1 MLRDSLWMRRL
12 FGSAATKE
20 MSDWL
25 AVVQFYHP
33 SHAADIPWISDFC
46 YQFRTPVLLA
56 KTRVVASQVPDKIQT
71 PVPDFVKSLSV
82 YETESRH
89 VLSFIRLLLSADPRL
104 SISIQQ
110 RRVPILRPSV
120 CPRTEG
126 IALPKLKPANLES
139 QRPTTTG
146 TLGATT
152 RKTLRPI
159 KRLFKLDQHKI
170 QMHGAIITISASYAQ
185 AH

>member
-1 MLRDSLWMRRL
+1 MRRL

-89 VLSFIRLLLSADPRL
+89 VLSFIRLPSAL
-104 SISIQQ
+104 
-110 RRVPILRPSV
+110 
-120 CPRTEG
+120 
-126 IALPKLKPANLES
+126 
-139 QRPTTTG
+139 
-146 TLGATT
+146 TLGSPSPSSSGAY
-152 RKTLRPI
+152 PFFDP
-159 KRLFKLDQHKI
+159 LFAPEPKE
-170 QMHGAIITISASYAQ
+170 
-185 AH
+185 